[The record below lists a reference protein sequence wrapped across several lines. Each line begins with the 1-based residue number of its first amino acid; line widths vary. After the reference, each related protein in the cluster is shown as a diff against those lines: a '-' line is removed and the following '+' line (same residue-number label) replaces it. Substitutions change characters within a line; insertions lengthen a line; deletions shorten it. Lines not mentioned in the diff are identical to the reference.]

1 MEILLAALGSC
12 QEITY
17 KAYAQAMKIPL
28 DSVSLKLDGEI
39 DLRGF
44 FAVDPQ
50 IRPGFQNITGVV
62 TIETPDSVS
71 TEQLEQLKGVVDA
84 HCPVLD
90 MLGAVPTT
98 LTLHHVQK

>member
-50 IRPGFQNITGVV
+50 IRPGF
-62 TIETPDSVS
+62 
-71 TEQLEQLKGVVDA
+71 
-84 HCPVLD
+84 
-90 MLGAVPTT
+90 
-98 LTLHHVQK
+98 